1 MKCIVL
7 AGGSGNRLWPLSR
20 INFPKQF
27 LQTDENQS
35 LFQQTVSRNMS
46 LCDEVI
52 VVTDYRYEL
61 IVKNQLRQFTG
72 LDCTIITENAKGTLP
87 AIVAGIKNLALNE
100 FVLIVP
106 SDRIIDSEGYRES
119 IFGARAVAEQ
129 GEIALLECNKDTII
143 SLSKVSVLKEEVRR
157 FPNATNINKEIFD
170 TSARTH
176 YLKAQVSCR
185 SFNTFDNVD
194 TMDFNHWTQNTVA
207 NQCDNSIIINDSRKQ
222 LVVANHLKDITVVNC
237 DDAVYISDRAHTD
250 DIKDIVEESES
261 FRSYFEDAPLSYKY
275 WGLKERLLQT
285 GDCRVV
291 RATIYPGQSLSAH
304 KHQHRTENITVVKGT
319 LSVEF
324 EDGVKTFEVGETA
337 TIVPGTLH
345 RPFNDSAVDIEF
357 LEVATGLVNDEV
369 DMLKKSS
376 DTTLPVL
383 FKLSP
388 FYKDYIWGG
397 SRLNEEYAKDS
408 PYAVTAESW
417 ELSAHKDGVSVIADG
432 PYKGMGFEGLMKL
445 HGHELCGWKANEYEA
460 FPVLIK
466 LIDATKALSVQI
478 HPDDDYAFCHE
489 SEYGKNEMWYVL
501 SARDGAY
508 LYCGLKEDTDKA
520 EIEAKIKDG
529 TITDLLNKVEV
540 KTGDVVFVPSKTL
553 HAIGEGVVVYEIQQ
567 SSNSTYRVFDYGRVD
582 SKGKPRDLHIEK
594 AMDVVSQKAYIPDVT
609 GLSNPEKIGDN
620 THQVLAE
627 CKYFRVMKFDVAS
640 EDKIVMDDASF
651 AALTLIDGE
660 AAISFQQE
668 SVKVVKGETI
678 FVAAGRRQLTVK
690 GKCSFLLAH
699 L

>member
-1 MKCIVL
+1 
-7 AGGSGNRLWPLSR
+7 SGNRLWPLSR

-27 LQTDENQS
+27 LQIDENQS

-52 VVTDYRYEL
+52 VVTDFRYEL

-106 SDRIIDSEGYRES
+106 ADRIIDSEGYRES
-119 IFGARAVAEQ
+119 VFRAKAVAEQ
-129 GEIALLECNKDTII
+129 GEIALLECNEDTVI
-143 SLSKVSVLKEEVRR
+143 SLSRVSVLKEEIRR

-170 TSARTH
+170 TSKLTR
-176 YLKAQVSCR
+176 YLKAEVSCS

-194 TMDFNHWTQNTVA
+194 AMDFDHWSENTVA
-207 NQCDNSIIINDSRKQ
+207 NKCDNSIIINDSEKQ
-222 LVVANHLKDITVVNC
+222 LVVANHLKDITVVNT
-237 DDAVYISDRAHTD
+237 DDAVYISDRVHTD
-250 DIKDIVEESES
+250 DIKELVSESEN
-261 FRSYFEDAPLSYKY
+261 FRSYFEDSTLSYKF
-275 WGLKERLLQT
+275 WGVKKRLLQT

-304 KHQHRTENITVVKGT
+304 KHQHRTESVTVVKGV

-324 EDGVKTFEVGETA
+324 EEGVKTYSVGETA
-337 TIVPGTLH
+337 TIVPGMLH
-345 RPFNDSAVDIEF
+345 RPFNDSPVDVEF

-369 DMLKKSS
+369 DMLKKSAES
-376 DTTLPVL
+376 ALPVL
-383 FKLSP
+383 FKLTP
-388 FYKDYIWGG
+388 VYKDYIWGG
-397 SRLNEEYAKDS
+397 SRLNEEYAKSS
-408 PYAVTAESW
+408 PFEVTAESW
-417 ELSAHKDGVSVIADG
+417 ELSAHRDGVSKVAEG
-432 PYKGMGFEGLMKL
+432 PFMDLGFDELMRL

-460 FPVLIK
+460 FPVLVK
-466 LIDATKALSVQI
+466 LIDAAKALSVQI
-478 HPDDDYAFCHE
+478 HPDDDYAFVHE

-501 SARDGAY
+501 SAEEGAY
-508 LYCGLKEDTDKA
+508 LYCGLKEDTDKSV
-520 EIEAKIKDG
+520 IEAKIKDG
-529 TITDLLNKVEV
+529 TITELLNKVQV

-567 SSNSTYRVFDYGRVD
+567 SSNSTYRVFDYGRLD
-582 SKGKPRDLHIEK
+582 SAGKPRDLHIEK
-594 AMDVVSQKAYIPDVT
+594 AMDVVSSKAYVPDVT
-609 GLSNPEKIGDN
+609 GFSNPETVGDN
-620 THQVLAE
+620 VHQVLAE

-640 EDKIVMDDASF
+640 KDRIVMDDASF
-651 AALTLIDGE
+651 GALTLIDGE
-660 AAISFQQE
+660 ATISFQKE
-668 SVKVVKGETI
+668 KVKAIKGDTV
-678 FVAAGRRQLTVK
+678 FVAAGRRQITVS